1 MRREASTAEFK
12 RWVESHSIEEI
23 KIANSARRALRKR
36 TDHKLAK
43 TATRN
48 IEDERLPK
56 KGLTAYLAFSSARQ
70 NSGDFKHIALT
81 DRAKLIAEEWKAL
94 DVEEKEVS
102 LQPVSRERSSNHEQN
117 ADNAHCRNT
126 TSLPKQTR
134 SAMNLRN
141 RL

>member
-70 NSGDFKHIALT
+70 HSGDFKNIALT

-94 DVEEKEVS
+94 DAEEKEVS
-102 LQPVSRERSSNHEQN
+102 LQLVSREK
-117 ADNAHCRNT
+117 API
-126 TSLPKQTR
+126 TSRMLTMHTVEIPQACQR
-134 SAMNLRN
+134 RPGAL
-141 RL
+141 